1 MPSWC
6 ILNYMQDESLHN
18 RWSGPIEEGE
28 FLPLPYYNWAER
40 PWSLPLDQ
48 EEGATALFL
57 AHGSIAKAAFLLKVP
72 IVRLNRLIRA
82 HPRLQRIKEELL
94 ETVLDRADSVVI
106 DTLFD
111 ENADARRLEWASKD
125 IRSSKFAAGRALSP
139 APASAMASV
148 TMSDSARTITYRWRT
163 AEDPD
168 PNSSVISFDSD
179 PA

>member
-1 MPSWC
+1 M
-6 ILNYMQDESLHN
+6 LNYMADKSHLTLVDERTS
-18 RWSGPIEEGE
+18 RPIEDAE
-28 FLPLPYYNWAER
+28 FLPLPFYPWELR
-40 PWSLPLDQ
+40 PWNLPIDAD
-48 EEGATALFL
+48 EGATALFL
-57 AHGSIAKAAFLLKVP
+57 AHGSVARAASLLKVP

-82 HPRLQRIKEELL
+82 HPRLQRVRDELL
-94 ETVLDRADSVVI
+94 EAVLDRADSVVI

-111 ENADARRLEWASKD
+111 DNADARRLEWASKD
-125 IRSSKFAAGRALSP
+125 IRSSKLAAGRALSP

-148 TMSDSARTITYRWRT
+148 TMSDSARTVTYRWRT